1 MILRIKIRRDSLFV
15 GLKVTRQV
23 AAHLVNLER
32 SVFEQIAAARGLSTT
47 MKMTSIVCKKANIL
61 AYCIIIKQY

>member
-32 SVFEQIAAARGLSTT
+32 SVFEQNCCSKG
-47 MKMTSIVCKKANIL
+47 
-61 AYCIIIKQY
+61 IIYNNEDD